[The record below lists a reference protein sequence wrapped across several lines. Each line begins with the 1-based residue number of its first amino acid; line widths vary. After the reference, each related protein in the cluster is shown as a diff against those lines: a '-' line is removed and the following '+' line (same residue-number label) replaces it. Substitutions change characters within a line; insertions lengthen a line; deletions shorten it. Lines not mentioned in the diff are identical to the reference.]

1 MTCIVQAQA
10 ESGIYWT
17 VSRRT
22 VAGYCAL
29 DAGKMAKGFYALIK
43 LLLVEDQRLFLEGVK
58 KLIETQEDME
68 VIGTASNGDAALEL
82 VREQQPDIV
91 LMDIHMPEL
100 DGIKAT
106 ARIKEEFSSVKVIM
120 LTTHIDEDRAIR
132 GISVGADGFLVK
144 ELYSD
149 TLYQAIRDAY
159 RGQVVISGDVASIL
173 ARRIRE
179 LSMDK
184 SAILGVRLENRGI
197 HLTKREQEIAYLFME
212 RHTNKHIADK
222 IHLGEGTIKNYIS
235 EIYQKLGIHNR
246 EQARSYLQ
254 KIYRN

>member
-1 MTCIVQAQA
+1 M
-10 ESGIYWT
+10 
-17 VSRRT
+17 
-22 VAGYCAL
+22 
-29 DAGKMAKGFYALIK
+29 IK
-43 LLLVEDQRLFLEGVK
+43 LLLAEDQRLFLEGVQA
-58 KLIETQEDME
+58 LIDTQDDME
-68 VIGTASNGDAALEL
+68 VIATASNGDQAVEL
-82 VREQQPDIV
+82 VSELRPDIV

-106 ARIKEEFSSVKVIM
+106 ARIKESYPRVKVIM
-120 LTTHIDEDRAIR
+120 LTTSINEDLAIR

-144 ELYSD
+144 ELFPD

-159 RGQVVISGDVASIL
+159 RGQVVLSGDVASIL

-184 SAILGVRLENRGI
+184 SAILGIRLENRGI
-197 HLTKREQEIAYLFME
+197 HLTKREQEIAYLLME
-212 RHTNKHIADK
+212 RQSNRQIADK
-222 IHLGEGTIKNYIS
+222 LRLGEGTIKNYIS

-246 EQARSYLQ
+246 GQVIDYLH